1 MVLSHLQPVATET
14 SCQNSLFLPG
24 LGKESTTDP
33 WQFLLR
39 RDGSPVTD
47 FYKSSYDGFT
57 VLGTRKYNSAMYIG
71 KKEMRSCGEAKEA
84 NKEESEKIKIKK
96 ISIM

>member
-1 MVLSHLQPVATET
+1 M
-14 SCQNSLFLPG
+14 
-24 LGKESTTDP
+24 
-33 WQFLLR
+33 
-39 RDGSPVTD
+39 TD